1 VKRFLRVWLCL
12 IAAFVALATHRALAA
27 TPAGTII
34 SNTASLTYSD
44 ANGVAQKI
52 ESNTLTATVATVS
65 AVAVGPKETGCNPQ
79 TDSVPAKQPFIRT
92 FTVTNGGN
100 VPDTYTI
107 TATTTVG
114 TVTNLSVIGAGG
126 ATTALANGGTL
137 PQLAPGAVAQI
148 AVTVNPG
155 TAANGTNVEVSLTA
169 TSTSPASPGSDT
181 ASQCAIIASGTSISG
196 PGGAGTPVLKLVNGE
211 PLAEVLPG
219 ATVTYSIAF
228 MNSGALVANDIVV
241 TDAVPAGITPDLGTV
256 QVNGV
261 AVPPGSATLS
271 GQTLTVTI
279 ASLAPGA
286 HDVVTFAALVTT
298 STVVGQTY
306 VNTVTIVAY
315 GVPPAQ
321 STPASVFVGVGNI
334 VYDGLA
340 GQSAP
345 VAGATLT
352 LTQGS
357 GTAMALSSSG
367 FPPNTTNADP
377 YVTGSSGA
385 YAFAIGANQIGSGT
399 YSLTISAP
407 GYLNRK
413 IGLKLVPNALGT
425 LYTVTLTALDGQ
437 LLATAGGF
445 SLVHG
450 PVTLANV
457 YGLFGNL
464 PLFRAQNIT
473 VTKTVD
479 RSFASSGDR
488 LVYTV
493 TFANAGTPLGSTT
506 VVDTLPPGVV
516 YAPGTGRVDGVHAEP
531 KIVGRV
537 LTWTLTSLAIQHVI
551 TYAAVILPGTEE
563 NQVLTNEVVVTA
575 QSTNDPAIT
584 VSASAAAQ
592 TQVVAGV
599 FTDRTVVTGRVFYD
613 VRGTGRFVAGDVG
626 IGGVRIYLEDGE
638 SVVTDTTGRY
648 DFPGVEPGMHVLKLD
663 PSTLPSNAK
672 PYADANFSWD
682 DERSTRRLL
691 HGVFDGGILEDINFA
706 LRGTP

>member
-1 VKRFLRVWLCL
+1 L
-12 IAAFVALATHRALAA
+12 IAAIVALATARALAA

-44 ANGVAQKI
+44 PNGVVQTVQ
-52 ESNTLTATVATVS
+52 SNTLTATVAAVS
-65 AVAVGPKETGCNPQ
+65 AVAVGPKESGCNPQ
-79 TDSVPAKQPFIRT
+79 TDAVAAKQPFIRT

-100 VPDTYTI
+100 VPDAYTI
-107 TATTTVG
+107 TASTTVG
-114 TVTNLSVIGAGG
+114 TVTSISVIGAGG
-126 ATTALANGGTL
+126 ATTALSNGGTL
-137 PQLAPGAVAQI
+137 PLAPGAVAQI

-155 TAANGTNVEVSLTA
+155 TAAIGTNIEVSLTA
-169 TSTSPASPGSDT
+169 TSTSSASPGSDT
-181 ASQCAIIASGTSISG
+181 ASQCAIIANGAAISG
-196 PGGAGTPVLKLVNGE
+196 PGGAGTPVLKLVNGQ

-219 ATVTYSIAF
+219 TTVTYSIAF
-228 MNSGALVANDIVV
+228 MNSGQQAANDIVV
-241 TDAVPAGITPDLGTV
+241 TDAVPTGINPQLATV
-256 QVNGV
+256 QVNGI

-279 ASLAPGA
+279 PTLAPGA

-298 STVVGQTY
+298 STTVGQTY
-306 VNTVTIVAY
+306 VNTVTISAN
-315 GVPPAQ
+315 GTTPAQ

-357 GTAMALSSSG
+357 GTAMSLAASG
-367 FPPNTTNADP
+367 FPPNTSNANP

-385 YAFAIGANQIGSGT
+385 YAFAIGANQIGSGDYT
-399 YSLTISAP
+399 LSITAP

-413 IGLKLVPNALGT
+413 IGLKLVPNPLGT
-425 LYTVTLTALDGQ
+425 LYSVTLTSLDGQ
-437 LLATAGGF
+437 LLATPGGF
-445 SLVHG
+445 ALVKG
-450 PVTLANV
+450 PVTLNNV

-473 VTKTVD
+473 VTKAVD

-488 LVYTV
+488 LVYTL
-493 TFANAGTPLGSTT
+493 TFANVGTPLGLTT

-516 YAPGTGRVDGVHAEP
+516 YAPGTGRVDGVREEP
-531 KIVGRV
+531 KTAGRV
-537 LTWTLTSLAIQHVI
+537 LTWTLPSLAVQHVI
-551 TYAAVILPGTEE
+551 MYAAVILPGTEE
-563 NQVLTNEVVVTA
+563 NQVLTNQVTVTA

-584 VSASAAAQ
+584 ASASAAVQ

-599 FTDRTVVTGRVFYD
+599 FTNRTVVTGRVFYD

-638 SVVTDTTGRY
+638 SVVTDATGRY

-663 PSTLPSNAK
+663 ASTLPPNAK
-672 PYADANFSWD
+672 PYADGNFSWD

-706 LRGTP
+706 LRGAP